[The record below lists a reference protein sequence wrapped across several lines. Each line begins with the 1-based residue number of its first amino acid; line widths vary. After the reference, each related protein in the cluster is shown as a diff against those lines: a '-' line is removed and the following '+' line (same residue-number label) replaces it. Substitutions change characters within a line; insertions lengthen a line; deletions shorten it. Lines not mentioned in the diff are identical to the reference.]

1 MSSLVERVRRD
12 PARAVRQGLLALVAL
27 VSAAVAWSLLRPA
40 PKPAAE
46 AKAPPPGSGTTVG
59 EMTFLRFRD
68 DSRRIEV
75 KAKEMVGSQDGAMIL
90 HGVEATLPFV
100 REGRAGTVTIRADE
114 CQYQQAVERAAFK
127 GNVVVRTD
135 DGFELESASLKYWGD
150 KERAFT
156 ADPVHFKRGS
166 VDGTALGFEYR
177 AGSGLELRGDVRI
190 TIAAAAGGEP
200 TYITSPSAS
209 GSREERRIT
218 FHDGVVARR
227 GARELRGKELRLAL
241 DEGLD
246 RIERAVVTGNADLVA
261 GPGASLTTT
270 TAAAAGPAQAPGTAP
285 PPGGTQRLR
294 SQKLEVDFGPAGE
307 LKQALATGSA
317 SLEVEPAPYEP
328 KERRRLSGPRLRFD
342 FDPEGRLASVHGPR
356 AAAAKPGP
364 KERPVLTAEPLEAAE
379 GALRRVESD
388 AFVATLDPATG
399 ALVRGEFEGSVAFSE
414 PGRKAWAGHAVHDVA
429 AGTLVLTR
437 EPRILD
443 EAEGSELRGREI
455 RIGTRTRAVAASG
468 SVRHEV
474 KGKGR
479 RGGLFGGQAKAA
491 PGQAT
496 QEPTV
501 IVCREFEYD
510 PQTRSA
516 RYRENALVRSGT
528 DEVRAPL
535 ITLDEPG
542 PGERRMTATGGVT
555 SVLHP
560 RPAKTSAK
568 EPAPVE
574 ARSKEMRY
582 EEAKNRVVYTGDV
595 EIRQGDILTKS
606 PEAVVLLAKD
616 GETVDRMLAGEPVEV
631 HQGLKRANGERGTY
645 TPATETFVLTG
656 EKVVLH
662 DADRRLEGRML
673 TFEVG
678 SDRIRV
684 DGREEVRTEAV
695 FRRKELPR
703 P

>member
-1 MSSLVERVRRD
+1 VSSLVERVRRD
-12 PARAVRQGLLALVAL
+12 PAKAVRRGLLALVAL

-40 PKPAAE
+40 PKPADE

-75 KAKEMVGSQDGAMIL
+75 KAREMVGSQEGTMIL
-90 HGVEATLPFV
+90 HGVEATLPYV
-100 REGRAGTVTIRADE
+100 HEGRQGTVTIRADE
-114 CQYQQAVERAAFK
+114 CQYQQGLERAAFK
-127 GNVVVRTD
+127 GNVVLRTD
-135 DGFELESASLKYWGD
+135 DGFELESDTLKYWGD
-150 KERAFT
+150 KGRAFT
-156 ADPVHFKRGS
+156 RDPLRFKRGS
-166 VDGTALGFEYR
+166 LSGTAH
-177 AGSGLELRGDVRI
+177 GLEYLAGKGVTLHAEVRI
-190 TIAAAAGGEP
+190 HMEGAAGPP
-200 TYITSPSAS
+200 TDLESHSATA
-209 GSREERRIT
+209 SREERFVT
-218 FHDGVVARR
+218 FSGGVAVRQAS
-227 GARELRGKELRLAL
+227 RELHSATLRLDMSEDMA
-241 DEGLD
+241 EV
-246 RIERAVVTGNADLVA
+246 RRATATGDVDLVSGA
-261 GPGASLTTT
+261 GAALPG
-270 TAAAAGPAQAPGTAP
+270 AAAADLAAPS
-285 PPGGTQRLR
+285 GGSKRLR
-294 SQKLEVDFGPAGE
+294 SQKLEVAYRAKGI
-307 LKQALATGSA
+307 LHQALATGAA
-317 SLEVEPAPYEP
+317 SLEVEPAPSEAR
-328 KERRRLSGPRLRFD
+328 ERRRVSGPRLRFD
-342 FDPEGRLASVHGPR
+342 FDEQGRLASVHGPR
-356 AAAAKPGP
+356 AAVARPGP
-364 KERPVLTAEPLEAAE
+364 KDRSVLTAEPLEGAE
-379 GALRRVESD
+379 GAPRRVESD
-388 AFVATLDPATG
+388 SFVATLDPGTG
-399 ALVRGEFEGSVAFSE
+399 AVQGSEFEGSVAFSE
-414 PGRKAWAGHAVHDVA
+414 PGRKAWAGHSTYDTA

-468 SVRHEV
+468 GVRHEV

-479 RGGLFGGQAKAA
+479 GGLFGGQGKAA
-491 PGQAT
+491 AQPGQPA
-496 QEPTV
+496 QQPTV
-501 IVCREFEYD
+501 FLCREFEYD
-510 PQTRSA
+510 PRTRSA
-516 RYRENALVRSGT
+516 HYRENAVVRSGT

-542 PGERRMTATGGVT
+542 PGERRMTATGGVA

-560 RPAKTSAK
+560 RPAKGGAK
-568 EPAPVE
+568 EPAAVE
-574 ARSKEMRY
+574 ARSREMRY
-582 EEAKNRVVYTGDV
+582 EEAKNRVVYTGNV

-631 HQGLKRANGERGTY
+631 HQGLKRASGERGTY

>member
-1 MSSLVERVRRD
+1 VSSLVERVRRD
-12 PARAVRQGLLALVAL
+12 PARAVRQGLLALVGL

-40 PKPAAE
+40 PKAADQ
-46 AKAPPPGSGTTVG
+46 PPPAPAGSGTTVG

-75 KAKEMVGSQDGAMIL
+75 KAREMVGSQEGTMVL
-90 HGVEATLPFV
+90 HGVEATLPYV
-100 REGRAGTVTIRADE
+100 HEGRQGTVTIRADE
-114 CQYQQAVERAAFK
+114 CQYQQGLERAAFK
-127 GNVVVRTD
+127 GNVVLRTD
-135 DGFELESASLKYWGD
+135 DGFELESETLKYWGD
-150 KERAFT
+150 KGRAFT
-156 ADPVHFKRGS
+156 RDPLRFKRGS
-166 VDGTALGFEYR
+166 LSGTAH
-177 AGSGLELRGDVRI
+177 GLEYHTGKGVTLQDQVRI
-190 TIAAAAGGEP
+190 HMEDAAGPP
-200 TYITSPSAS
+200 TDLESQSATA
-209 GSREERRIT
+209 SREERFVT
-218 FHDGVVARR
+218 FSGAVAVRQAERELHSAKLRLDMSEDMAEVERATATGDVDVVA
-227 GARELRGKELRLAL
+227 GAGAPL
-241 DEGLD
+241 
-246 RIERAVVTGNADLVA
+246 
-261 GPGASLTTT
+261 PGV
-270 TAAAAGPAQAPGTAP
+270 AAAPGDAAPK
-285 PPGGTQRLR
+285 GGTKRLR
-294 SQKLEVDFGPAGE
+294 SQKLEVAFRAKGI
-307 LKQALATGSA
+307 LQQALATGAA
-317 SLEVEPAPYEP
+317 SLEVEPAPSEAR
-328 KERRRLSGPRLRFD
+328 ERRRVSGPRLRFD
-342 FDPEGRLASVHGPR
+342 FDEQGQLASVHGPR
-356 AAAAKPGP
+356 AQGARPGP
-364 KERPVLTAEPLEAAE
+364 KDRMLLTAEPLEGGE
-379 GALRRVESD
+379 GGPRRVESD
-388 AFVATLDPATG
+388 SFVATLDPGTG
-399 ALVRGEFEGSVAFSE
+399 AVQGSEFEGSVAFSE
-414 PGRKAWAGHAVHDVA
+414 PGRKAWAGHSAYDAA
-429 AGTLVLTR
+429 AGTLLLTR

-443 EAEGSELRGREI
+443 EAEGSELRGRQI
-455 RIGTRTRAVAASG
+455 RIGTRTRAIAASG

-479 RGGLFGGQAKAA
+479 RSGLFGGQAKAA
-491 PGQAT
+491 AQPGQPA

-501 IVCREFEYD
+501 FLCREFEFD

-516 RYRENALVRSGT
+516 RYRENALVSSGP
-528 DEVRAPL
+528 DEVRAQL

-542 PGERRMTATGGVT
+542 PGERRMTATGGVA

-560 RPAKTSAK
+560 RPAKGSAK
-568 EPAPVE
+568 EPKAVE
-574 ARSKEMRY
+574 ARSREMQY

-595 EIRQGDILTKS
+595 EIRQGDILTRS
-606 PEAVVLLAKD
+606 PEVVVLLAKD